1 MFTVRT
7 TPNKSKAEPASS
19 KSANA
24 KPPDIASAS
33 VPDTLVALHVNPDTG
48 LTRAEVD
55 VRRKE
60 HGYNEVAEK
69 RGHPVLKFLRKFWG
83 ISAWM
88 LELIMVLSAVLGKY
102 SDLVVVGALLVIN
115 AVLSFMQER
124 RAAGVVEALRRRL
137 QVNARVRR
145 ESSWQVIPARELVPG
160 DIVRVRPGDIIPA
173 DVKLLTGALT
183 VDQSALTGESKD
195 ADKAPRE
202 VLSSG
207 SVVRRGEGNGVVM
220 LTGAKTYFGRTTELV
235 QEARPKLHIEAVVA
249 KVVRWLFVI
258 VGALLCVVIV
268 LSLIRNAPLLEMV
281 SLMLVLLM
289 SAVPVALPVMFT
301 VSMAVGSKELAK
313 LGVLVTRLSAAE
325 DAATMD
331 VLCVDKTGTI
341 TMNHLAVTGVIPLE
355 HATEAD
361 VLFAGA
367 LASQEANQDPID
379 LAFLAAAKERHVFD
393 NVPKVAPVSF
403 APFDAKNRRTEAVV
417 EQNGQRLR
425 VMKGAVRTVAEAC
438 GLQPPAIEALGARV
452 NESAAKGYRTL
463 AVARGPET
471 GAPALVGLVTLY
483 DPPRPDAKELIAT
496 LHDLGVPVKMLTGD
510 ALPVA
515 REIAR
520 GVGLP
525 NIRRVADLK
534 AAGAQAGN
542 EAVDLL
548 AGADGFAEVYPED
561 KYIVVQHLQAAGHV
575 TGMTGDGVNDAPA
588 LRQAEVGIAVSTATD
603 VAKGAASVVL
613 TEPGLTNI
621 VALVEQGRTIYQRI
635 LTWIINKISRTILK
649 AAFVAIAFVVTG
661 KFVVSAF
668 AMLLLVFMTDFAK
681 IALATDNVRPS
692 KKPET
697 WNIGGFIIVSVVL
710 GVAMVAEALLFLWI
724 GWSLFGLATNN
735 NALYTFSF
743 LMLLYLAVFSV
754 VSARERR
761 WFWSTM
767 PSKTLMASLIAD
779 ALAGTVLTRVGLPGL
794 MPLPWSQT
802 LVIFA
807 YAMVSCLIVNDAV
820 KVLMIKWRVPNAV
833 ATKPVD
839 VTSQIAKR
847 AYELYEQRGRQDG
860 RAVQDWEKA
869 EREIRKLEAKAKSKP
884 EAKPEAKSEAKAEP
898 KPDAKA
904 EAKPDVKA
912 EPKPE
917 AKAEPKPEAK
927 AEPKPEVKAEPKPE
941 PKAKIPPDLTPQ
953 IVKRVHKLYEE
964 LGREDVRAVQGWEKT
979 EREIRK
985 DEPKAESKPEV
996 KAETKPENKVE
1007 AKPETKVEPKPEAK
1021 VDLKPETKAEPK
1033 PQVKTES
1040 KSKAK
1045 EESKPEAKTDP
1056 KTQSKPEP
1064 EPKAE
1069 TEAKPTVEPKPE
1081 AKEVQP
1087 ETKTEPPSD
1096 VSPQIVKRVHEL
1108 YEELGREEVQAVEDW
1123 EKAERE
1129 NRKDEAK
1136 AETKPEA
1143 KAEPKAEAKA
1153 EPEPHK

>member
-1 MFTVRT
+1 MEPKADQPKAPESKPAT
-7 TPNKSKAEPASS
+7 T
-19 KSANA
+19 

-33 VPDTLVALHVNPDTG
+33 VPDTLASLKVNPDTG
-48 LTRAEVD
+48 LARAEVD
-55 VRRKE
+55 TRRKE
-60 HGYNEVAEK
+60 NGYNEVAEK
-69 RGHPVLKFLRKFWG
+69 KGHPILKFLKKFWG

-102 SDLVVVGALLVIN
+102 SDLIVVSALLVIN
-115 AVLSFMQER
+115 AVLSFMQES
-124 RAAGVVEALRRRL
+124 RAAGVVAALRKRL

-145 ESSWQVIPARELVPG
+145 DSSWQVIPARELVPG

-173 DVKLLTGALT
+173 DVKLLTGALS

-195 ADKAPRE
+195 ADKKPGE

-220 LTGAKTYFGRTTELV
+220 LTGAKTYFGRTTQLV

-258 VGALLCVVIV
+258 VGALLCIVIV
-268 LSLIRNAPLLEMV
+268 LSLIRGSPLLEMV

-341 TMNHLAVTGVIPLE
+341 TMNQLAVTGVIPLE
-355 HATEAD
+355 HASEAD

-379 LAFLAAAKERHVFD
+379 HAFLTAAKDRHVFD
-393 NVPKVAPVSF
+393 SLPKVTPVSF

-425 VMKGAVRTVAEAC
+425 VMKGAVRTIAEAC
-438 GLQPPAIEALGARV
+438 GFQPPAIEALEAQV
-452 NESAAKGYRTL
+452 SAAAAKGYRTL

-471 GAPALVGLVTLY
+471 GALTLVGLVSLY
-483 DPPRPDAKELIAT
+483 DPPRPDARQLIAT

-515 REIAR
+515 CEIGQ

-525 NIRRVADLK
+525 NIKRVAELK
-534 AAGAQAGN
+534 AASAQAGN
-542 EAVDLL
+542 KTVDLF
-548 AGADGFAEVYPED
+548 AGADGFAEVFPED
-561 KYIVVQHLQAAGHV
+561 KYIVVKHLQAAGHV

-613 TEPGLTNI
+613 TEAGLTNI

-681 IALATDNVRPS
+681 ISLATDNVRPS

-697 WNIGGFIIVSVVL
+697 WNIGGFITVSVVL
-710 GVAMVAEALLFLWI
+710 GIAMVAETLLLLWI
-724 GWSLFGLATNN
+724 GWLHFGLATNN

-743 LMLLYLAVFSV
+743 LLLLYFAVFSV
-754 VSARERR
+754 VSARERS
-761 WFWSTM
+761 WFWATL
-767 PSKTLMASLIAD
+767 PSKTFLSALAAD
-779 ALAGTVLTRVGLPGL
+779 ALTGTVLTRVGLPGL
-794 MPLPWSQT
+794 MPLPWWQT
-802 LVIFA
+802 LAIFA
-807 YAMVSCLIVNDAV
+807 YAMVSCLVINDAV
-820 KVLMIKWRVPNAV
+820 KVAMIKWRVVNAV
-833 ATKPVD
+833 AKKPGARAEPQPKAKAESKPEAKGEPKPD
-839 VTSQIAKR
+839 AKAKTPSDLTPQIAKR
-847 AYELYEQRGRQDG
+847 AYELYEQQGRHDDH
-860 RAVQDWEKA
+860 AIQDWDQA
-869 EREIRKLEAKAKSKP
+869 EREIRK
-884 EAKPEAKSEAKAEP
+884 
-898 KPDAKA
+898 D
-904 EAKPDVKA
+904 
-912 EPKPE
+912 E

-927 AEPKPEVKAEPKPE
+927 AEPKAEVKPGAKVEDKPEVKGESKPDAKPEAETEAKPDAKAGSKTQAKPEPKPKTVAEAKPAVEPQPESKVEPQPEAKAEPKPE
-941 PKAKIPPDLTPQ
+941 AKVKSPSDVSPQ
-953 IVKRVHKLYEE
+953 LVKRVHKLYEE
-964 LGREDVRAVQGWEKT
+964 LGREDVRAVQELERAKQEK
-979 EREIRK
+979 RQ
-985 DEPKAESKPEV
+985 DEPQK
-996 KAETKPENKVE
+996 
-1007 AKPETKVEPKPEAK
+1007 
-1021 VDLKPETKAEPK
+1021 
-1033 PQVKTES
+1033 
-1040 KSKAK
+1040 
-1045 EESKPEAKTDP
+1045 
-1056 KTQSKPEP
+1056 
-1064 EPKAE
+1064 
-1069 TEAKPTVEPKPE
+1069 
-1081 AKEVQP
+1081 
-1087 ETKTEPPSD
+1087 
-1096 VSPQIVKRVHEL
+1096 
-1108 YEELGREEVQAVEDW
+1108 
-1123 EKAERE
+1123 
-1129 NRKDEAK
+1129 
-1136 AETKPEA
+1136 
-1143 KAEPKAEAKA
+1143 
-1153 EPEPHK
+1153 